1 MYFHVSSSLAIPIY
15 IGVGVALVGAVV
27 ALVLA
32 RRCCGP
38 RFKAPLTPP
47 TPRLTQ
53 YEQPEDTES
62 CRLTADTCG
71 TLPRDTRDT
80 CRALASPRAVSH
92 TSVHC
97 GACSIY
103 SGVSLCHPAYTIM

>member
-1 MYFHVSSSLAIPIY
+1 MYFHLSSSLAIPIY

-103 SGVSLCHPAYTIM
+103 SGVS

>member
-1 MYFHVSSSLAIPIY
+1 M
-15 IGVGVALVGAVV
+15 GVALVGAVV
-27 ALVLA
+27 ALVVA
-32 RRCCGP
+32 RRCCGT

-92 TSVHC
+92 SSVYC

-103 SGVSLCHPAYTIM
+103 SSAYVTKLTLSCDQTSKFKTLPTFGSS

>member
-71 TLPRDTRDT
+71 TLPRDT